1 MRQNVDDESYFT
13 LRNYNMSNNNIFYSN
28 DLSITPDS
36 VSSKYCTEYENK
48 VLIYLLLLI
57 FALVV

>member
-1 MRQNVDDESYFT
+1 
-13 LRNYNMSNNNIFYSN
+13 MSDNNIFYSN

-36 VSSKYCTEYENK
+36 VSSKYCTEYEKK

-57 FALVV
+57 FALESSHYGGRV